1 MVRAMRQ
8 PRQARLSSGCY
19 NLPRIM
25 RAKDFVISG
34 RVQGVGYRYFA
45 QEAAM
50 RHGIRGFARNL
61 FNGDVEV
68 HAEGDEASLEQFK
81 AELQRGPRMSH
92 VTKVV
97 ETEAAVTGNYSSFQI
112 RG

>member
-1 MVRAMRQ
+1 M
-8 PRQARLSSGCY
+8 QARQGAAI
-19 NLPRIM
+19 NKM
-25 RAKDFVISG
+25 VAKDFVISG

-45 QEAAM
+45 QEAAE
-50 RHGIRGFARNL
+50 RRGIRGYARNL

-68 HAEGDEASLEQFK
+68 HAEGDAAAIQLFK
-81 AELQRGPRMSH
+81 QDLQKGPRMSN

-97 ETEAAVTGNYSSFQI
+97 ETEVAPTGTYSSFLI

>member
-1 MVRAMRQ
+1 M
-8 PRQARLSSGCY
+8 SGCA
-19 NLPRIM
+19 R
-25 RAKDFVISG
+25 DFLISG

-45 QEAAM
+45 HEAAE
-50 RHGIRGFARNL
+50 RHGIRGYARNL

-68 HAEGDEASLEQFK
+68 HAEGDEAAVQLFK
-81 AELQRGPRMSH
+81 QDLQQGPRMSN

-97 ETEAAVTGNYSSFQI
+97 ETDAAVTGTYPSFLI

>member
-1 MVRAMRQ
+1 VYNFQDFMV
-8 PRQARLSSGCY
+8 AR
-19 NLPRIM
+19 
-25 RAKDFVISG
+25 DFVISG

-45 QEAAM
+45 QEAAE
-50 RHGIRGFARNL
+50 RRGIRGYARNL

-68 HAEGDEASLEQFK
+68 HAEGDAAALQLFK
-81 AELQRGPRMSH
+81 QDLQKGPRLAN

-97 ETEAAVTGNYSSFQI
+97 ETETAAVGTYASFSI

>member
-1 MVRAMRQ
+1 MV
-8 PRQARLSSGCY
+8 AR
-19 NLPRIM
+19 
-25 RAKDFVISG
+25 DFVISG

-45 QEAAM
+45 QEAAE
-50 RHGIRGFARNL
+50 RRGIRGYARNL

-68 HAEGDEASLEQFK
+68 HAEGDEAALQLFK
-81 AELQRGPRMSH
+81 QDLQRGSRMSS

-97 ETEAAVTGNYSSFQI
+97 ETEAAVTGAYSSFLI